1 MKNLVICGCPFARG
15 IGCVDLNK
23 LPFGILLSEKLNLN
37 HISLAKGSSS
47 NFSIYL
53 QAKYAVEKIKDV
65 DELLKYESKKK
76 NKNFFKKQNKKI
88 NLYSLIQDYPRD
100 QELVHFETY

>member
-1 MKNLVICGCPFARG
+1 MKNLVICGCSFARG

-23 LPFGILLSEKLNLN
+23 SPFGILLSEKLNLN

-65 DELLKYESKKK
+65 DLVIVSVTSYDRTEWFKEKVQNNSIWKKYE
-76 NKNFFKKQNKKI
+76 
-88 NLYSLIQDYPRD
+88 L
-100 QELVHFETY
+100 EG